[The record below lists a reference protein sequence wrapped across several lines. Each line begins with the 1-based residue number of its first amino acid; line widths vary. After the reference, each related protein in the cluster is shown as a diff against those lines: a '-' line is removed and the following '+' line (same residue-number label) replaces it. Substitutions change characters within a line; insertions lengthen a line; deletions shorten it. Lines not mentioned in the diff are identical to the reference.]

1 MRIVATFGMDQAV
14 SDDVATVRGDAQG
27 VLENGARRPWD
38 EVRDVV
44 VIGFGIAGASAAIEA
59 RSMGADTLVV
69 DRFGGGGATKL
80 SAGVVYFGGGTKLQ
94 RDAGWA
100 DTPPDMFKY
109 LSLEARDAVAEA
121 TLFDFCARSVENFEW
136 LCRFGVPFPPRGQAF
151 KTSYPPDECT
161 LYFSGNELCHPYCDS
176 ARPAPRGHRAL
187 GKGLTG
193 HLIFKGVQAGAKAA
207 GAVVRSYARAERL
220 VVDDSGDV
228 IGLVLLEQRSGAL
241 TSAKHAAALA
251 LANYAGGFSRRA
263 NDSIRPRLDV
273 IATGVRRRFV
283 RARGGVVLSAGG
295 FVFNRELMKQHAP
308 AYADCSMRLGTAADD
323 GSGISMGRAAG
334 GAIARMDRC
343 CAWRFI
349 NPPSAYIRGVLI
361 GPSGVRICNEELYGS
376 TIGEFLALEHGGRGV
391 LVLDHA
397 MMKLSRE
404 QLRSETMGG
413 FQLVF
418 GALNSFVNYHKADS
432 IEALAKLCG
441 IDETAM
447 AATVS
452 AYNAGADAGRD
463 TLGKH
468 VENLAAV
475 REPPYYAINCD
486 IDTIKFPTPCIT
498 LGGLVVDGTSAR
510 VKRDTGEIIGGL
522 YAAGRNAVGV
532 SSHSYVSGLSVADG
546 LYAGRNAGAHAGRR
560 AKAPRERSVVVS
572 SGARATAR
580 DSADELR

>member
-1 MRIVATFGMDQAV
+1 MDQAV
-14 SDDVATVRGDAQG
+14 SDDVETVRGDDQG
-27 VLENGARRPWD
+27 VYEDGVRRPWD
-38 EVRDVV
+38 ETHDVV

-59 RSMGADTLVV
+59 RAMGADTLVI
-69 DRFGGGGATKL
+69 DRFGGGGATRL

-94 RDAGWA
+94 REAGWV
-100 DTPPDMFKY
+100 DTPDDMFKY
-109 LSLEARDAVAEA
+109 LSLETRDAVAEA
-121 TLFDFCARSVENFEW
+121 TLFDFCARSVENFDW
-136 LCRFGVPFPPRGQAF
+136 LCKFGVPFPSSGKAF

-193 HLIFKGVQAGAKAA
+193 HLIFKGVQAGATAA
-207 GAVVRSYARAERL
+207 GATVRSFARAERL
-220 VVDDSGDV
+220 VVDDRGDV
-228 IGLVLLEQRSGAL
+228 IGVVLLEQRQGAI
-241 TSAKHAAALA
+241 TRAKHAAGMA
-251 LANYAGGFSRRA
+251 LANYGGGFSRRA
-263 NDSIRPRLDV
+263 NAAIRPRLGLL
-273 IATGVRRRFV
+273 ASGVRRRFV

-295 FVFNRELMKQHAP
+295 FVFNREMMQEHAP

-361 GPSGVRICNEELYGS
+361 GPSGARICNEELYGS
-376 TIGEFLALEHGGRGV
+376 TIGEYLAVEHGGRGV

-397 MMKLSRE
+397 MMKASRE

-418 GALNSFVNYHKADS
+418 GALNSFVNFHKAES
-432 IEALAKLCG
+432 IEALARLCG
-441 IDETAM
+441 IDERAM
-447 AATVS
+447 AATVA
-452 AYNAGADAGRD
+452 AYNAGAETGNDA
-463 TLGKH
+463 LGKH
-468 VENLAAV
+468 GDNLAPV

-498 LGGLVVDGTSAR
+498 LGGLVVDGTTAR
-510 VKRDTGEIIGGL
+510 VKRDGGEVIAGL

-546 LYAGRNAGAHAGRR
+546 LYAGRNAGAHAARR
-560 AKAPRERSVVVS
+560 AKTGRDRPVFIASGSRSD
-572 SGARATAR
+572 ARA
-580 DSADELR
+580 SADRLA